1 MSEGITRRGTSWR
14 ARYRH
19 PDTGREH
26 EQSFAR
32 QVDAVRWRRQQL
44 DAFDRGRWVD
54 PQAGKVS
61 FLRYFE
67 AWSHNQVWTDGTRKA
82 MSLAARSATFGD
94 LDLRQIKVSHVEA
107 WVKSMTVA
115 TNDRPRPLAP
125 GTIKTRFVNVR
136 TVFRAA
142 VRDGMIALDPTL
154 AVRLPRQR
162 KREAAME
169 IPLPE
174 VVRSI
179 LEASDPRF
187 RAFVALCAFAGLR
200 LGEAAALKV
209 SDVDFL
215 RRQVHVR
222 RQVQRLGAGEVEIRL
237 PKYNSE
243 RTVAVPDALLELLA
257 EHVRLGLTNEWLFS
271 GVEDVPPHQNTVGHR
286 WRTTLKRADVEG
298 VRLHDL
304 RHFYASGLIASGC
317 DVVAVQRAL
326 GHAKSTTTL
335 TTYAHL
341 WPSAEDRVREAA
353 ASLVAEVNRST
364 AGTVRADGP

>member
-1 MSEGITRRGTSWR
+1 MPEGITRRGTSWR
-14 ARYRH
+14 ARYRN
-19 PDTGREH
+19 PETGRQH
-26 EQSFAR
+26 EQSFAK

-67 AWSHNQVWTDGTRKA
+67 SWEQNQVWTDGTRKA
-82 MSLAARSATFGD
+82 MALAARSTTFGGV
-94 LDLRQIKVSHVEA
+94 DLRQIRVSHVEA

-115 TNDRPRPLAP
+115 TTDRPRPLAP
-125 GTIKTRFVNVR
+125 GTIKTRLVNIR

-142 VRDGMIALDPTL
+142 VRDGMIAVDPTVT
-154 AVRLPRQR
+154 VRLPRQR

-169 IPLPE
+169 IPPPD
-174 VVRSI
+174 VVRRI
-179 LEASDPRF
+179 LDESDPRF

-209 SDVDFL
+209 GDVDFL

-222 RQVQRLGAGEVEIRL
+222 RQVQRLDGGTVDIRL

-243 RTVAVPDALLELLA
+243 RTIAVPDALLQIMA
-257 EHVRLGLTNEWLFS
+257 EHVSLGLTNEWLFS

-286 WRTTLKRADVEG
+286 WRTTLKRAGVEG

-304 RHFYASGLIASGC
+304 RHFFASGLIASGC

-341 WPSAEDRVREAA
+341 WPSAEDRVRDAGA
-353 ASLVAEVNRST
+353 LLVAEVLGSSE
-364 AGTVRADGP
+364 GTVRAEDA

>member
-1 MSEGITRRGTSWR
+1 MAEGITRRGGSWR
-14 ARYRH
+14 ARYRN
-19 PDTGREH
+19 PETGRQH

-32 QVDAVRWRRQQL
+32 QTDAVRWRRQQL
-44 DAFDRGRWVD
+44 DSFDHGRWVD
-54 PQAGKVS
+54 PQAGKIS
-61 FLRYFE
+61 FLHYFE
-67 AWSHNQVWTDGTRKA
+67 VWAQNQVWTDGTRKA
-82 MSLAARSATFGD
+82 MVLAAESATFRGI
-94 LDLRQIKVSHVEA
+94 DLRQIKVSHVEA
-107 WVKSMTVA
+107 WVKSMTVP
-115 TNDRPRPLAP
+115 TKTRKRPLAP

-142 VRDGMIALDPTL
+142 VRDGMIAVDPTL

-162 KREAAME
+162 KREASME
-169 IPLPE
+169 IPPPE

-179 LEASDPRF
+179 LETADPRF

-200 LGEAAALKV
+200 LGEAAAMKV
-209 SDVDFL
+209 GDVDFL

-222 RQVQRLGAGEVEIRL
+222 RQVQRLGAHEIEIRL

-243 RTVAVPDALLELLA
+243 RTVAVPDAVLEILA
-257 EHVRLGLTNEWLFS
+257 EHIRLGLTSEWLFA
-271 GVEDVPPHQNTVGHR
+271 GVEGVPPHQNTVGYR
-286 WRTTLKRADVEG
+286 WRTTMKRAGVEK

-304 RHFYASGLIASGC
+304 RHFFASGLIASGC

-341 WPSAEDRVREAA
+341 WPSAEDRVRVASAA
-353 ASLVAEVNRST
+353 LVAEVSGSGEDNSSRT
-364 AGTVRADGP
+364 GP